1 MATSKSSQKY
11 TEYVSTLIR
20 KTVTA
25 DRIGGSRGFT
35 LWSIIS
41 FFHVGCSISEKECGG
56 TVLIRE
62 CVSNPGTRNT
72 LPALPN
78 KRPDS
83 PEAAADARRP
93 FAALAFISLFFII
106 FYYFFAKIFFLNY
119 FYFGGFLPAHVRSG
133 PGSGRQQRAIGQTI
147 DKPSQIEQTIVS

>member
-1 MATSKSSQKY
+1 M
-11 TEYVSTLIR
+11 STLIR
-20 KTVTA
+20 KTVTD

-41 FFHVGCSISEKECGG
+41 FFHVGSSISEKECGG
-56 TVLIRE
+56 TVLIRV

-83 PEAAADARRP
+83 PEAAADARP
-93 FAALAFISLFFII
+93 FAALAFISLSLFFFWAKKFFYFFFI
-106 FYYFFAKIFFLNY
+106 FYFFISEA
-119 FYFGGFLPAHVRSG
+119 FYERMQG
-133 PGSGRQQRAIGQTI
+133 PDQVLDDSNVQL
-147 DKPSQIEQTIVS
+147 DKR